1 MDPATI
7 ICQGVRLLSTYEPSL
22 MLFSVAQIVKTRLK
36 QNGRIIFDM
45 SYVRT
50 KDKNNVLIIML
61 NGKEGIICNGNKMQ
75 KWNLN

>member
-1 MDPATI
+1 M
-7 ICQGVRLLSTYEPSL
+7 

-36 QNGRIIFDM
+36 QNRNIIFDM
-45 SYVRT
+45 SYVST

-61 NGKEGIICNGNKMQ
+61 NGKESIIYNDNKMQ

>member
-1 MDPATI
+1 
-7 ICQGVRLLSTYEPSL
+7 

-36 QNGRIIFDM
+36 QNRSIIFDM

-61 NGKEGIICNGNKMQ
+61 NGKESRICNDNKMQ

>member
-1 MDPATI
+1 
-7 ICQGVRLLSTYEPSL
+7 

-36 QNGRIIFDM
+36 QNRSIIFDM

-61 NGKEGIICNGNKMQ
+61 NGKESIICNDNKMQ
-75 KWNLN
+75 KLNLY

>member
-1 MDPATI
+1 
-7 ICQGVRLLSTYEPSL
+7 

-36 QNGRIIFDM
+36 QKESIIVDM

-61 NGKEGIICNGNKMQ
+61 NGKESIICNDNKMH

>member
-1 MDPATI
+1 
-7 ICQGVRLLSTYEPSL
+7 
-22 MLFSVAQIVKTRLK
+22 MLFSVAQVVKTRLK
-36 QNGRIIFDM
+36 QNGSIIFDM

-61 NGKEGIICNGNKMQ
+61 NGKESRICNDNKMQ

>member
-1 MDPATI
+1 MF
-7 ICQGVRLLSTYEPSL
+7 
-22 MLFSVAQIVKTRLK
+22 FSVAQIVKTRLK
-36 QNGRIIFDM
+36 QNRSIIFVM

-61 NGKEGIICNGNKMQ
+61 NGKESIIYNDNKMQ

>member
-1 MDPATI
+1 
-7 ICQGVRLLSTYEPSL
+7 

-36 QNGRIIFDM
+36 QNRNIIFDM
-45 SYVRT
+45 SYVST

-61 NGKEGIICNGNKMQ
+61 NGKESIIYNDNKMQ